1 LDQTGT
7 HGILTNI
14 AGFFFETFVMS
25 QPVFEKIPLPLEPQS
40 PRSPPFPI
48 SDTLGN
54 IRFWRKSKNKMHM
67 VRHYTGCMNPPN
79 PELHPM
85 PNRIPKAESCF
96 GNRKRF
102 HAPILGA
109 ASDKKY
115 SRLNIDPQR

>member
-1 LDQTGT
+1 
-7 HGILTNI
+7 
-14 AGFFFETFVMS
+14 MS
-25 QPVFEKIPLPLEPQS
+25 QPVFKKIPLPLEPEG

-48 SDTLGN
+48 SDTLDH

-67 VRHYTGCMNPPN
+67 VRHDTGCMNPPN
-79 PELHPM
+79 SELNPM

-109 ASDKKY
+109 AGDKKY